1 MTHYSKVPFL
11 VAVSCLAIA
20 VAYATPAS
28 AQCNTCGPTP
38 VVAYSPVIAAPV
50 VAAPVVAAAPVVTY
64 EPYRG
69 WYPGKLL
76 DNWRMRRYGYAAPTA
91 TYTAAYAPYTAGYAP
106 YTAAYAPY
114 TASYAPATYTAA
126 YAPYTTA
133 YAPAYTTT
141 NYSTPYVTSYAP
153 LGQRQVL
160 MRPVVVESP
169 VIAAAPIVS
178 SGCSTCS
185 ACEVAAPCSACAAA
199 TTVVEQ
205 ATYATAA
212 PAPCAGCAQGS
223 TITYADQAAPATS
236 SQTPQPALTPQEAAP
251 LRSNYPDVTPPESTQ
266 QIDPGPA
273 TETKPTESSTYFEP
287 PALFIPN
294 DRTAERETVKPVSRA
309 PSVNVWNAVY
319 RQQVDADNV
328 STTTGRS
335 QAEIDASGW
344 SSVPAN

>member
-1 MTHYSKVPFL
+1 MTHYSKVPYL

-20 VAYATPAS
+20 VASATSAC
-28 AQCNTCGPTP
+28 AQCSTCGPTP

-76 DNWRMRRYGYAAPTA
+76 DTWRMRRYGYTAPTA
-91 TYTAAYAPYTAGYAP
+91 TYTAAYAPYTVGYAP
-106 YTAAYAPY
+106 ATYMAAYAPATYSAAYAPY
-114 TASYAPATYTAA
+114 TA
-126 YAPYTTA
+126 A

-160 MRPVVVESP
+160 MRPVVVESS
-169 VIAAAPIVS
+169 VVAAAPIVG

-185 ACEVAAPCSACAAA
+185 ACEVAAPCSSCAAT

-205 ATYATAA
+205 ATYAAA

-223 TITYADQAAPATS
+223 TITYADQAAPTTPG
-236 SQTPQPALTPQEAAP
+236 QTAQPQLTPQEAAP
-251 LRSNYPDVTPPESTQ
+251 LRSNYPDVTPPQGTQ
-266 QIDPGPA
+266 QTDPGPA
-273 TETKPTESSTYFEP
+273 AEEDKSSKSSTYFEP
-287 PALFIPN
+287 PALYIPT
-294 DRTAERETVKPVSRA
+294 DRTAEEETVKPANRA

-328 STTTGRS
+328 STTTARS
-335 QAEIDASGW
+335 QAEIDAAGW